1 VVPESVDDEED
12 EEMDVPSPR
21 DIRAARRST
30 VRSAFHLTLLFL
42 LTVIIPSGATD
53 AFIMPSNASY
63 VATHSSALDLL
74 DFSWVLVTWLDVLHG
89 LCFGVMVTLVMFTIG
104 TLYL

>member
-1 VVPESVDDEED
+1 
-12 EEMDVPSPR
+12 MDVPSPR
-21 DIRAARRST
+21 GIRAARRST